1 MNCCFIVFHHV
12 ILLVKVLPK
21 NMDRKVGE
29 WPLGKRLAE
38 DMAIE
43 KSPKINNI
51 LIGNSSQHKNLTRRR
66 LEFRDGDATPISDII
81 IIDDDDDELDLKN
94 NFE

>member
-1 MNCCFIVFHHV
+1 
-12 ILLVKVLPK
+12 
-21 NMDRKVGE
+21 
-29 WPLGKRLAE
+29 
-38 DMAIE
+38 MAIE